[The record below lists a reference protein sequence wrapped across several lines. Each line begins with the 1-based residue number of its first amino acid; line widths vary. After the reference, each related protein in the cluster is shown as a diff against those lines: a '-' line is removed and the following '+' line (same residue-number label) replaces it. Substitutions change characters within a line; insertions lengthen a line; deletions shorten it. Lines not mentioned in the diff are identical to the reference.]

1 MAIPKGAKV
10 FNVIRENSS
19 KVFMETVPSATA
31 DNINTINNI
40 LFNDSLSIEL

>member
-19 KVFMETVPSATA
+19 KVFMETVPSATE
-31 DNINTINNI
+31 DNIQQEGGLNNCQ
-40 LFNDSLSIEL
+40 